1 MDRDYLEANY
11 NLATAYDRLNQ
22 PDSAYKF
29 YLRSIEINPNTLANY
44 GAYNEL
50 LKKYGMIDKGITA
63 LLEIAKET
71 DSPKYIY
78 LNIANLYS
86 LDNTKV
92 GKSVEYFEKAF
103 ASDPTDMMICNHLI
117 GLFQKFGDVQKE
129 NYYRSLYINPQK

>member
-1 MDRDYLEANY
+1 
-11 NLATAYDRLNQ
+11 
-22 PDSAYKF
+22 
-29 YLRSIEINPNTLANY
+29 
-44 GAYNEL
+44 
-50 LKKYGMIDKGITA
+50 MIDKGITA